1 LGVDILR
8 VKITLSMLI
17 MLGAVLAMAG
27 CSGTGQALA
36 EGGIAPDF
44 TLRSLDGKDVSL
56 ADFRGRP
63 VLLNFWATWCGPCR
77 QEILFL
83 QEVSEDS
90 EWKARGLMVLAVNL
104 GESAATVRGF
114 VNDNGL
120 TFTVLLDSSDEA
132 GAQYN
137 ARYIP
142 TTYFIDKDGII
153 RYIKIG
159 AFATKSDIDRSIINM
174 LTSGESQG
182 G

>member
-1 LGVDILR
+1 LEVDILR

-17 MLGAVLAMAG
+17 MLAAVLTMAG
-27 CSGTGQALA
+27 CSGGSGTGQVLVK
-36 EGGIAPDF
+36 GGMAPDF
-44 TLRSLDGKDVSL
+44 TLRSLDGKTVSL

-77 QEILFL
+77 QEIPFL
-83 QEVSEDS
+83 QEVSEDP
-90 EWKARGLMVLAVNL
+90 EWKDRGLMVLAVNL
-104 GESAATVRGF
+104 GESAIAVQSF

-120 TFTVLLDSSDEA
+120 TFTVLLDNGNEV

-153 RYIKIG
+153 RNIKVG
-159 AFATKSDIDRSIINM
+159 AFAAKSDIDQSIINM
-174 LTSGESQG
+174 LTG